1 MNVPEDCK
9 GCGKCCRLLT
19 ATNTPLIR
27 NYNGDPKMPF
37 LEIRYGKCQYLNDNN
52 ECSINDT
59 KPQQC
64 KDLKRGSYRCLE
76 SLKSYELNKNKL

>member
-1 MNVPEDCK
+1 
-9 GCGKCCRLLT
+9 
-19 ATNTPLIR
+19 
-27 NYNGDPKMPF
+27 MPF

-64 KDLKRGSYRCLE
+64 KDLIRGSYRCLE